1 MKQYFLTFLKGM
13 GMGAADIVPGV
24 SGGTIAFITG
34 VYEDLLA
41 GIKNLGGPAWL
52 EWKSNGFQAFAQS
65 ARLGVLIPLFLGIGV
80 SIASLAKAIQYAL
93 SVYPL
98 LTWSFFF
105 GLILASSVLVMR
117 KIKTWTVAVIAL
129 LLLGFAIAFQITRS
143 VPVSLP
149 EGNFFIF
156 LSGFIAIS
164 AMILPGISGSFI
176 LLLLGKYE
184 TILQAVTSLQIG
196 IIILFA
202 VGCGLGL
209 LVMANV
215 LTWLLNKY
223 HDAAVGLLSGFM
235 IGALYK
241 VWPWKKVLQTRIN
254 SKGIEVPFIE
264 RSIWPTEMQ
273 SDPMIFECFIFFIIG
288 AALVITIEVMAAKL
302 VSERG
307 NG

>member
-1 MKQYFLTFLKGM
+1 
-13 GMGAADIVPGV
+13 MGAADIVPGV

-52 EWKSNGFQAFAQS
+52 DWKTKGFSAFAQS
-65 ARLGVLIPLFLGIGV
+65 ARIGVLLPLFLGIGV

-93 SVYPL
+93 RVYPL

-105 GLILASSVLVMR
+105 GLILASSFLVMK
-117 KIKTWTVAVIAL
+117 KIKAWSVAVFSL
-129 LLLGFAIAFQITRS
+129 LLIGFVVAFQITRS

-149 EGNFFIF
+149 DGNFYIF

-196 IIILFA
+196 IMLLFA
-202 VGCGLGL
+202 IGCGLGL

-241 VWPWKKVLQTRIN
+241 VWPWKQVIQTRIN
-254 SKGIEVPFIE
+254 SKGEEVPFIE
-264 RSIWPTEMQ
+264 RSIWPTDMQ
-273 SDPMIFECFIFFIIG
+273 GDPMIFQCIVFFAIG
-288 AALVITIEVMAAKL
+288 ALLVITIEVLADKL
-302 VSERG
+302 VRKQPDA
-307 NG
+307 